1 MRIFRRDF
9 PVSLSLRI
17 SAAVAILV
25 FILGASTGI
34 YNFFHDRQVY
44 LSDFEHHTLETT
56 QVLARTMAE
65 AVLLRDFNVLRAS
78 VNKMVESE
86 IDARYALIEDED
98 GTVLASTDHTQEG
111 KDLKDPVS
119 RQATASKKALVQQA
133 RFKDEPVFDVV
144 VPLEIEGSRWGM
156 VRVGYSLQEI
166 YRRLSFDLIRNITL
180 AFLALLFGF
189 TYSLVRSRALT
200 RPLRALTDHITSS
213 SSQLLSVSRQI
224 ASGATEQAASVN
236 QTTATLE
243 ELGAAAKQIAD
254 NASYTA
260 QATEHALTSVQAGE
274 QVVKNT
280 IDLMDEIKGK
290 TENTARDIVALG
302 EKSQQIG
309 SVMEII
315 DDIAEQ
321 TNLLAL
327 NASIE
332 AARAGE
338 AGKGFA
344 VVASEIRK
352 LAENVADSTSE
363 VKELI
368 TELQSSTSR
377 AVMATEE
384 GIKTVDE
391 GTHLAGKTGETIKNI
406 MSVISM
412 TTDSAKQISLATQQQ
427 QSASEQSIT
436 VIREIDK
443 LAEQSAAAS
452 RELASSAAELDRLT
466 ADLRQVLGGKV
477 N

>member
-1 MRIFRRDF
+1 MPVFKRKL
-9 PVSLSLRI
+9 PVSLALRI
-17 SAAVAILV
+17 SAAVALLV
-25 FILGASTGI
+25 FILVSSTAV
-34 YNFFHDRQVY
+34 YNFFHDRSVY
-44 LSDFEHHTLETT
+44 MKQLRHRAVGTT
-56 QVLARTMAE
+56 GIFARTMAE

-78 VNKMVESE
+78 VDE
-86 IDARYALIEDED
+86 ILETEETARYALIEDGE
-98 GTVLASTDHTQEG
+98 GKILASSDHSQEG
-111 KDLKDPVS
+111 AILKDSISRRATESKEPLIQLSKFKGVPVY
-119 RQATASKKALVQQA
+119 
-133 RFKDEPVFDVV
+133 DVV
-144 VPLEIEGSRWGM
+144 YPLQIEGSKWGM
-156 VRVGYSLQEI
+156 VRVGYSLQGT
-166 YRRLSFDLIRNITL
+166 LHSLKFDLLRNIAL
-180 AFLALLFGF
+180 AVLALLFGF
-189 TYSLVRSRALT
+189 FYSLFRSRALT
-200 RPLRALTDHITSS
+200 RPIRALTDHITSS
-213 SSQLLSVSRQI
+213 SSQLLTVSQQI

-254 NASYTA
+254 NAGYTA
-260 QATEHALTSVQAGE
+260 QATEHALTSVQEGQE
-274 QVVKNT
+274 VVKST
-280 IDLMDEIKGK
+280 IGLMGEIKNT
-290 TENTARDIVALG
+290 TENTARDILALG

-368 TELQSSTSR
+368 TELQSSTSK

-384 GIKTVDE
+384 GIKAVEE
-391 GTHLAGKTGETIKNI
+391 GTQLAGKTGETITNV

-436 VIREIDK
+436 AIREIDK
-443 LAEQSAAAS
+443 LAEQSAASS
-452 RELASSAAELDRLT
+452 RELAASAAELDRLT
-466 ADLRQVLGGKV
+466 SGLRQILGGRI
-477 N
+477 

>member
-1 MRIFRRDF
+1 MGIFRRRF
-9 PVSLSLRI
+9 SVSLALRI
-17 SAAVAILV
+17 SAAVALLV
-25 FILGASTGI
+25 FILGSSTTA
-34 YNFFHDRQVY
+34 YNFYHERSEHLGNFRHYILTITKVY
-44 LSDFEHHTLETT
+44 
-56 QVLARTMAE
+56 AKTMAE
-65 AVLLRDFNVLRAS
+65 AILFRDFNVLRAS
-78 VNKMVESE
+78 VDEMLESE
-86 IDARYALIEDED
+86 ESAVYALIEDPH
-98 GTVLASTDHTQEG
+98 GKVLASTDHSQEG
-111 KDLKDPVS
+111 KVLRDPVS
-119 RQATASKKALVQQA
+119 RRATKSEEPLVQSSK
-133 RFKDEPVFDVV
+133 FEGLLIYDVV
-144 VPLEIEGSRWGM
+144 VPLEVEGSRWGM
-156 VRVGYSLQEI
+156 IRIGYSLREI
-166 YRRLSFDLIRNITL
+166 YHDLNFTLTRNIAL

-189 TYSLVRSRALT
+189 TYSLFRSRALT
-200 RPLRALTDHITSS
+200 RPIRALTDHITSS
-213 SSQLLSVSRQI
+213 SSQLLSVSQQI

-254 NASYTA
+254 NAGYTA
-260 QATEHALTSVQAGE
+260 QATEHALTSVQEGQE
-274 QVVKNT
+274 VVKST
-280 IDLMDEIKGK
+280 IDLMKEIKNT
-290 TENTARDIVALG
+290 TENTARDILALG

-368 TELQSSTSR
+368 TQLQSSTSK

-384 GIKTVDE
+384 GIKAVEE
-391 GTHLAGKTGETIKNI
+391 GTQLAGKTGETIANV

-436 VIREIDK
+436 AIREIDK
-443 LAEQSAAAS
+443 LAEQSAASS
-452 RELASSAAELDRLT
+452 RELAASAAELDRLT
-466 ADLRQVLGGKV
+466 GSLRQILSGRM
-477 N
+477 

>member
-17 SAAVAILV
+17 SSAVALLV
-25 FILGASTGI
+25 FILGTATGI

-44 LSDFEHHTLETT
+44 LGDFEHHTLETT
-56 QVLARTMAE
+56 QVFARTMAE
-65 AVLLRDFNVLRAS
+65 AILLRDFNVLRAS
-78 VNKMVESE
+78 VNEMVDSE
-86 IDARYALIEDED
+86 NYARYAIIEDPV

-111 KDLKDPVS
+111 KVLKDPAS
-119 RQATASKKALVQQA
+119 TRATKSKKALVQPA
-133 RFKDEPVFDVV
+133 KFKDELVFDVV

-466 ADLRQVLGGKV
+466 ADLRQVLGGKI

>member
-1 MRIFRRDF
+1 MRIFSRRF
-9 PVSLSLRI
+9 SVSLALRI
-17 SAAVAILV
+17 SAAVAVLV
-25 FILGASTGI
+25 FILGSSTGI
-34 YNFFHDRQVY
+34 YNFFHDRSVY
-44 LSDFEHHTLETT
+44 LENFRHHTL
-56 QVLARTMAE
+56 VLTEVYAETMAE
-65 AVLLRDFNVLRAS
+65 AILLRDFNVLRAS
-78 VNKMVESE
+78 VDEMLESE
-86 IDARYALIEDED
+86 KFAVYALIEDPH
-98 GTVLASTDHTQEG
+98 GKVLASTDNSQEG
-111 KDLKDPVS
+111 KVLKDPVS
-119 RQATASKKALVQQA
+119 ERATKSKKHLIQ
-133 RFKDEPVFDVV
+133 RSKFKGEPVYDVV
-144 VPLEIEGSRWGM
+144 APLEIEGSRWGM

-166 YRRLSFDLIRNITL
+166 YRRLNFDLWRNIAL

-189 TYSLVRSRALT
+189 FYSLFRSRALT
-200 RPLRALTDHITSS
+200 RPIRALTDHITSS
-213 SSQLLSVSRQI
+213 SSQLLSVSQQI

-254 NASYTA
+254 NAGYTA
-260 QATEHALTSVQAGE
+260 QTTEHALTSVQEGQE
-274 QVVKNT
+274 VVKST
-280 IDLMDEIKGK
+280 INLMEEIKNT
-290 TENTARDIVALG
+290 TENTARDILALG

-368 TELQSSTSR
+368 TELQSSTSK

-384 GIKTVDE
+384 GIKAVEE
-391 GTHLAGKTGETIKNI
+391 GAQLAGKTGETITNVI
-406 MSVISM
+406 SVISM

-436 VIREIDK
+436 AIREIDK
-443 LAEQSAAAS
+443 LAEESAAAS
-452 RELASSAAELDRLT
+452 RELAASAAELDRLT
-466 ADLRQVLGGKV
+466 SDLRQILGKRV
-477 N
+477 